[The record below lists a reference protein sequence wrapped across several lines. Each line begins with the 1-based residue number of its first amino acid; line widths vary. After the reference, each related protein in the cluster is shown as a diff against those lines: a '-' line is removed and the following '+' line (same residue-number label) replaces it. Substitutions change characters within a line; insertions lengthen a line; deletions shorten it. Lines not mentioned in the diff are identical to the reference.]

1 MSLSIGIQGHV
12 SNQGIIPVT
21 QSPVRSTGLG
31 ENIDTNKF
39 TFMINLLMHF
49 DFISKS
55 SSEQF
60 KNTNDSKLSKQLYR
74 SLYWRETPCLS
85 VCQFVRPSPPGFTF
99 LLPCDPS
106 LVPVNVGCEDS
117 VSFIF
122 SLSIRPCPPPPRQD
136 VSILCRSSVLCL
148 MLGQVRP
155 AHPSPS
161 VSSYL

>member
-85 VCQFVRPSPPGFTF
+85 VCQ
-99 LLPCDPS
+99 
-106 LVPVNVGCEDS
+106 
-117 VSFIF
+117 
-122 SLSIRPCPPPPRQD
+122 
-136 VSILCRSSVLCL
+136 
-148 MLGQVRP
+148 
-155 AHPSPS
+155 
-161 VSSYL
+161 